1 MNSQLPTVTLKLC
14 ANSMIKPRKFT
25 TQHIQQASAIN
36 LADYYGNRLSVFGIT
51 IDDAST
57 VDRDDGIW
65 LVELSNGN
73 FELQVSITDVAT
85 IIPKNSLLDE
95 EALLRVITLYH
106 TSPPTP
112 MLPSH
117 ISTNLGSLQ
126 PDERRLALTIFFEIS
141 NNGEVNSLRIKETIF
156 TNKKAFSYEEVE
168 EILNNPQ
175 DIAEHKLLV
184 KMQQVSQLISQKRGG
199 NSGIL
204 TADGY
209 LDEDGNLIQENVNTY
224 QLIAELMIL
233 TNTSIANFLA
243 ENNTPA
249 LYRTQDVGTTDFE
262 EVKKTMGHCLVP
274 AIYSSNAK
282 PHVGLCLTAYTH
294 FSSPLRRYVDLVNH
308 RIIKAILKKES
319 SPYILEELENICHY
333 INQYNQK
340 LKVSKS
346 NYIRQKKIQEIERKF
361 HNLPHLNIDKI
372 SVDEFSDLLQYG
384 VFNNAIEQILPYIE
398 SRLNSLQPKDFYYL
412 WFIAKINK
420 FFDIENLNISAVLLV
435 KNQLDNSVIEYTSQY
450 SNENQNYYVYCYLN
464 GLTTENPSQDTKK
477 NKAKQKAGLA
487 TIKGYVL
494 GELISHPPIIEEL
507 TISEE
512 KNTLQSEVSTAN
524 DKEFSKMLDYCL
536 KIIAEIDE
544 RISNLLPKDLYKIWF
559 QGRINQFF
567 DKENLDAV
575 TVLLIHSQLT
585 SCEVEYRIDYLPD
598 NKQYIAYCY
607 VDGLTHSQPQ
617 FDTKKNKAKQKSAL
631 AYIQCYVQNQL
642 TQTPKLDIEEIV
654 SAENVNNINNE
665 IFDEN
670 ITDNNSEEDKE
681 KNRLDDNDFVSKL
694 YNFCQLSNLEYPE
707 YQFINI
713 DGFFTC
719 KIILN
724 YQDKTIISH
733 GYGRS
738 KKDAKKRASNILMIQ
753 HKLDK
758 IEN

>member
-14 ANSMIKPRKFT
+14 PNSMIKPRKFT
-25 TQHIQQASAIN
+25 TQHIEQASAIN
-36 LADYYGNRLSVFGIT
+36 LADYYGNRLPVFGIT

-85 IIPKNSLLDE
+85 IIPKNSPLDE

-126 PDERRLALTIFFEIS
+126 PDERRLTLTIFFEIS

-175 DIAEHKLLV
+175 DSAEDKLLV
-184 KMQQVSQLISQKRGG
+184 KMQKVSQLIAKKRGG

-204 TADGY
+204 TEDGY
-209 LDEDGNLIQENVNTY
+209 LDEDGNLIQENVNTH

-262 EVKKTMGHCLVP
+262 TVRKTMGHCLVP
-274 AIYSSNAK
+274 AIYSPYAK
-282 PHVGLCLTAYTH
+282 PHVGLCLIAYTH

-308 RIIKAILKKES
+308 RIIKAIFNKKS
-319 SPYILEELENICHY
+319 LPYTIEELENICNY
-333 INQYNQK
+333 INKYNQK
-340 LKVSKS
+340 LKISKS
-346 NYIRQKKIQEIERKF
+346 NYIKQKKYQEIEQKF
-361 HNLPHLNIDKI
+361 NNLPHLDVNKI

-398 SRLNSLQPKDFYYL
+398 SRLHTLQSKDFYYL
-412 WFIAKINK
+412 WFVAKINL
-420 FFDIENLNISAVLLV
+420 FFEHENINVASILLV
-435 KNQLDNSVIEYTSQY
+435 KNQLDNSVIDYTSQY
-450 SNENQNYYVYCYLN
+450 SNEDQNYYVYCYID
-464 GLTTENPSQDTKK
+464 GLTTEKPSQDTKK

-494 GELISHPPIIEEL
+494 GELISKPIEES
-507 TISEE
+507 TINEE
-512 KNTLQSEVSTAN
+512 KNTLPSDVSTVN
-524 DKEFSKMLDYCL
+524 EKEFSKMLDYCL
-536 KIIAEIDE
+536 KVIAEIGE
-544 RISNLLPKDLYKIWF
+544 RIPNLLPKDLYKIWF
-559 QGRINQFF
+559 HGKINQFF
-567 DKENLDAV
+567 DRENLDGV

-585 SCEVEYRIDYLPD
+585 SCNVEYRIDYSSD
-598 NKQYIAYCY
+598 SKTYIACCY
-607 VDGLTHSQPQ
+607 VDGLTHLQPQ
-617 FDTKKNKAKQKSAL
+617 FDIKKNKAKQKAAL

-642 TQTPKLDIEEIV
+642 TEIPKLDIEEIV
-654 SAENVNNINNE
+654 LEENVKNLNNE
-665 IFDEN
+665 ILLEN
-670 ITDNNSEEDKE
+670 ITDNNLKEDQE
-681 KNRLDDNDFVSKL
+681 KNRLNDNDFVSKL

-753 HKLDK
+753 HKLDQ
-758 IEN
+758 IGNRQ